1 MSSID
6 PPPSPAAPGTPG
18 PRHSS
23 GIEWGSVLRGAM
35 VGLCAL
41 VVASVVEAILDR
53 NMDNFKDSGWIY
65 PLFVVVLVG
74 YALSGYVTGRAVPDS
89 PLTNGTLAGLFAFVL
104 WIPVRIV
111 IWLARDERKGLF
123 TGHSPAIRPGQLL
136 GHVVIAAGFGLLG
149 GWLGGWLGGRAVRR
163 ARAGGS

>member
-6 PPPSPAAPGTPG
+6 PPPSPAAPETPG

-149 GWLGGWLGGRAVRR
+149 GWLGGRAMRR

>member
-1 MSSID
+1 MSSTD
-6 PPPSPAAPGTPG
+6 PSSCPTPAAPKSAGIAWG
-18 PRHSS
+18 P
-23 GIEWGSVLRGAM
+23 VLRGAM
-35 VGLCAL
+35 VGLCVL

-123 TGHSPAIRPGQLL
+123 TGHSPAIRPGQIL
-136 GHVVIAAGFGLLG
+136 GHLVIAAGLGL
-149 GWLGGWLGGRAVRR
+149 LGGWLGGRAVRR